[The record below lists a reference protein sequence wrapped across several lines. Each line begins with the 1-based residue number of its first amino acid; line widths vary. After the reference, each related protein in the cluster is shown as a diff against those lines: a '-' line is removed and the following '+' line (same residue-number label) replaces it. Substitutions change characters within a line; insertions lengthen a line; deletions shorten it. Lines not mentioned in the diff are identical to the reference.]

1 MSLDSREPTPS
12 RARFLFRQEEGTV
25 DAATWRFH
33 AGWLAALAV
42 AMTIGWLLL
51 RPYAHHDLKT
61 EAFIRWI
68 TVAAFTYL
76 ILYAFA
82 LILAAICY
90 TMLSIKRLR
99 DLGRPTS
106 LAGAVPLFVLL
117 AASLHFMRDQTPDVI
132 LLGYVIALDLTL
144 AVAVAWTVVE
154 LGFRESR

>member
-1 MSLDSREPTPS
+1 MSLNSREPTRS
-12 RARFLFRQEEGTV
+12 RARFLFKQEEGTV

-99 DLGRPTS
+99 DLGRPTGV
-106 LAGAVPLFVLL
+106 AGLVPLAVLL
-117 AASLHFMRDQTPDVI
+117 VASLHFMREQTPDVI
-132 LLGYVIALDLTL
+132 LLGYVIALDVAL
-144 AVAVAWTVVE
+144 AGVVVWTVIE
-154 LGFRESR
+154 LGFRQRR